1 MNCRYSNDN
10 YIWFRLWRSEMK
22 PAVCYRNLRFSLFYL
37 LSLRPYLFDRD
48 NDIRPLPADYDIPQH
63 LFDHRARALA

>member
-1 MNCRYSNDN
+1 
-10 YIWFRLWRSEMK
+10 MK
-22 PAVCYRNLRFSLFYL
+22 PAACYRNLRFSLFYL